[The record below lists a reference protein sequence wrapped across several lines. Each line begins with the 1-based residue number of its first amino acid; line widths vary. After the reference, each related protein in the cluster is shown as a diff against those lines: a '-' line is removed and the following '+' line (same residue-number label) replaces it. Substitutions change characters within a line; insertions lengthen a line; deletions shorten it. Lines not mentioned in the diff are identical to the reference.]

1 MIIEKFLIPKKPNM
15 PQQVQ
20 INKEDIAELKAKIKD
35 AYSTELELDED
46 ATIVAITDTTATS
59 DVKKGYILSK
69 NGNLFNIVANTGSE
83 LYIDFWANIK
93 GPKGDTG
100 ATGPQGP
107 QGPKGDTGATG
118 PQGPKGDT
126 GATGPQGP
134 AGPAGGGDSR
144 IVNINIV
151 TADPTSVTAD
161 NEDGITITS
170 QATITDTNGTYTAT
184 ATNKVPIVGSD
195 TITIDVNEDEKVE
208 AHLDSEIVAKL
219 GKTLITPMSAPA
231 STQLVGID
239 TTNSQAN
246 ISIGDGLML
255 ANNTLSAAGGG
266 GSSKKLYLHSIV
278 ISAGVKGR
286 ANINM
291 ITDIGTVQFTKSTL
305 LSELQKYI
313 TGYKVYP
320 ASGFVYDSGNLIFI
334 DGIQTGS
341 NRIDYS
347 GFYETD
353 SGVITTS
360 APYSNIFDLNIGVDD
375 TIYEIL

>member
-93 GPKGDTG
+93 
-100 ATGPQGP
+100 
-107 QGPKGDTGATG
+107 
-118 PQGPKGDT
+118 GPKGDT